1 MSKLP
6 SIKNRLASGIS
17 IAVALF
23 AAFFFLPDAF
33 LPLIL
38 AAIAALLSLEFYQI
52 LTAAGIPNFNR
63 WGTVA
68 SVLLTLA
75 AWYRPPDLR
84 IPVLLVCVVAILLRQ
99 FPQKN
104 NPRPIET
111 IAGTLLGIFYIGFLW
126 SMMATLVTYNSV
138 MFTGSV
144 FYIDV
149 LSRDLVTVS
158 MGTRWI
164 LLYAVFAAKFTDI
177 GAYLVGCLFGRHK
190 LFPRISPNKSW
201 EGVFG
206 GLFLGTL
213 SCTLLARFIPET
225 FHSFTNIEL
234 PLPFI
239 IIASLFVCIAGIVGD
254 LVESLFKRAA
264 AIKDSAGFIPGMG
277 GTLDLLDSILFTA
290 PATYLVLRLVA

>member
-6 SIKNRLASGIS
+6 SIKNRLVSGIS

-33 LPLIL
+33 LPLVL

-63 WGTVA
+63 WGTIA
-68 SVLLTLA
+68 SVLISLA
-75 AWYRPPDLR
+75 AWYLPPELR
-84 IPVLLVCVVAILLRQ
+84 NAVLLVCVVAILLRQ

-111 IAGTLLGIFYIGFLW
+111 IAGTLLGIFYVGFLW
-126 SMMATLVTYNSV
+126 SFMTALVSELFWDNIAFLRP
-138 MFTGSV
+138 FTV
-144 FYIDV
+144 NLPARY
-149 LSRDLVTVS
+149 L
-158 MGTRWI
+158 

-213 SCTLLARFIPET
+213 SCTLLAHFLPIPFENAG
-225 FHSFTNIEL
+225 FSSL
-234 PLPFI
+234 PR
-239 IIASLFVCIAGIVGD
+239 IIAASLLICIAGIVGD

-264 AIKDSAGFIPGMG
+264 AVKDSAGFIPGMG

-290 PATYLVLRLVA
+290 PATYLACVLLSVFI

>member
-6 SIKNRLASGIS
+6 SIKRRLVSGIS
-17 IAVALF
+17 IAIALF
-23 AAFFFLPDAF
+23 AAFFLLPDAF
-33 LPLIL
+33 LPLVL

-52 LTAAGIPNFNR
+52 LAAAGIPNFNR

-68 SVLLTLA
+68 AVLLTLSAWGFDHA
-75 AWYRPPDLR
+75 ALHL
-84 IPVLLVCVVAILLRQ
+84 VLLVFVVFFLLRQ

-111 IAGTLLGIFYIGFLW
+111 IAGTLLGVFYVGFLW
-126 SMMATLVTYNSV
+126 SFMAALLVARTGPNLS
-138 MFTGSV
+138 FTA
-144 FYIDV
+144 
-149 LSRDLVTVS
+149 VT
-158 MGTRWI
+158 MRGRWL

-201 EGVFG
+201 EGVAG

-213 SCTLLARFIPET
+213 SCTILAYFQLGE
-225 FHSFTNIEL
+225 FFDCGC
-234 PLPFI
+234 PFPSRVA
-239 IIASLFVCIAGIVGD
+239 IIAVTSLLVCATGVVGD

-264 AIKDSAGFIPGMG
+264 TIKDSGGFIPGMG

-290 PATYLVLRLVA
+290 PATYLASILLSAF

>member
-6 SIKNRLASGIS
+6 SIKNRLVSGIS

-33 LPLIL
+33 LPLVL

-68 SVLLTLA
+68 SVLLTLGM
-75 AWYRPPDLR
+75 WYLPPGGLA
-84 IPVLLVCVVAILLRQ
+84 IVLPVCIIAILLRQ

-126 SMMATLVTYNSV
+126 SFMAALVTGNVGSLWPFHPLGG
-138 MFTGSV
+138 FTTV
-144 FYIDV
+144 TMP
-149 LSRDLVTVS
+149 SRWL
-158 MGTRWI
+158 

-201 EGVFG
+201 EGVAG

-213 SCTLLARFIPET
+213 SCSLLAYF
-225 FHSFTNIEL
+225 L
-234 PLPFI
+234 PVFASYGFFSLPRI
-239 IIASLFVCIAGIVGD
+239 IIASLLICIAGIVGD

-264 AIKDSAGFIPGMG
+264 TIKDSAGFIPGMG

>member
-6 SIKNRLASGIS
+6 SIKNRLVSGIS

-33 LPLIL
+33 LPLVL

-68 SVLLTLA
+68 SVLLTLGM
-75 AWYRPPDLR
+75 WYLPPGGLA
-84 IPVLLVCVVAILLRQ
+84 IVLPVCIIAILLRQ

-111 IAGTLLGIFYIGFLW
+111 IAGTLLGIFYAGFLW
-126 SMMATLVTYNSV
+126 SFMAALVTIPRWALP
-138 MFTGSV
+138 F
-144 FYIDV
+144 F
-149 LSRDLVTVS
+149 LPTVPKP
-158 MGTRWI
+158 GPGRWF

-201 EGVFG
+201 EGVAG

-213 SCTLLARFIPET
+213 SCTLLAHFIPT
-225 FHSFTNIEL
+225 AFVPCGLDNL
-234 PLPFI
+234 PRI
-239 IIASLFVCIAGIVGD
+239 IITSLVICATGVVGD

-264 AIKDSAGFIPGMG
+264 TIKDSAGFIPGMG

-290 PATYLVLRLVA
+290 PVTWLIFVCLRGI